1 MRFDEA
7 EEYPD
12 VDRQRCLEL
21 LSGDG
26 RVDHLWNVK
35 NPDGDTPLMYCIK
48 YKATSLVTTLL
59 ANPSQDLDTV
69 DIDGLHLED
78 VARLLNRTDVLSM
91 LATFTTVRKRMILRA
106 KDITIQILTRD
117 ALLLQL
123 IDTNQERLVSAVVTK
138 LGETHI
144 SEASRKALLAED

>member
-1 MRFDEA
+1 MAINNITIHKKFQVSPGVA
-7 EEYPD
+7 
-12 VDRQRCLEL
+12 
-21 LSGDG
+21 

-69 DIDGLHLED
+69 DSDGLHLED

-106 KDITIQILTRD
+106 KDITIQILARD

-138 LGETHI
+138 LGETDI

>member
-69 DIDGLHLED
+69 DSDGLHLED

-106 KDITIQILTRD
+106 KDIKDITIQILAKD

-123 IDTNQERLVSAVVTK
+123 INTNQDGKKAPLSEEEKEYQGLFS
-138 LGETHI
+138 ETC
-144 SEASRKALLAED
+144 

>member
-1 MRFDEA
+1 M
-7 EEYPD
+7 
-12 VDRQRCLEL
+12 DRQRCLEL

-69 DIDGLHLED
+69 DSDGLHLED

-106 KDITIQILTRD
+106 KDITIQILARD

-138 LGETHI
+138 LGETDI